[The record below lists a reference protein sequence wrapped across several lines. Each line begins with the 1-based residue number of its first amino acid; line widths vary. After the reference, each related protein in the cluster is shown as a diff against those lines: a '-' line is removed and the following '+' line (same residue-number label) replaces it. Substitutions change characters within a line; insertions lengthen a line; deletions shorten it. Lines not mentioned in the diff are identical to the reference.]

1 MYFPYLRGKQFELIA
16 LRELV
21 DILNPGKV
29 IPIVEPLKRNTKSI
43 VTAATALA
51 KKDIRIQLIVN
62 PQYGELV
69 NRSND
74 VVVLINELANAG
86 VNNIIPT
93 FLVNSNRDYT
103 LLRDTIS
110 ENNYDNS
117 GYALVHLNQTNTAD
131 ELSAFAKGNNCLYS
145 TIQINHLIALRRKYR
160 PNVAVAFLNDP
171 FVKQQKNANYL
182 HDDDEVFSND
192 YLYYEDEGCAAF
204 GDYLTIGSDF
214 VDGGML
220 PYAVVIHLTYR
231 QEGSEDIR
239 IHHFVSDSNDDY
251 NDPGGKFYEALVKLV
266 AFVDARNIDSV
277 AVRQFKDYYNR
288 QAFPGLGVIKK
299 LSIMHHIEL
308 VQSLI

>member
-29 IPIVEPLKRNTKSI
+29 IPIIEPLKRNTKSI

-145 TIQINHLIALRRKYR
+145 TIQINHHLVHFIL
-160 PNVAVAFLNDP
+160 F
-171 FVKQQKNANYL
+171 KN
-182 HDDDEVFSND
+182 
-192 YLYYEDEGCAAF
+192 
-204 GDYLTIGSDF
+204 
-214 VDGGML
+214 
-220 PYAVVIHLTYR
+220 
-231 QEGSEDIR
+231 
-239 IHHFVSDSNDDY
+239 
-251 NDPGGKFYEALVKLV
+251 
-266 AFVDARNIDSV
+266 
-277 AVRQFKDYYNR
+277 
-288 QAFPGLGVIKK
+288 
-299 LSIMHHIEL
+299 
-308 VQSLI
+308 